1 MPIEI
6 LMPTLDP
13 SMTEARVVVWL
24 KQEGDVV
31 ETGETLVE
39 IETDKAIF
47 EVAAESSGVFG
58 KAIVATGD
66 NANVNTVIGL
76 LLGDG
81 ETLADLESYPSSPLD
96 GKGEIFTADSDVIEN
111 EDTVQGRVDT
121 VQGERLFASPLAR
134 RIASQQGIEL
144 ATLKGS
150 GPNGRIIKRDVESTI
165 QQAEVRTQS
174 PTVVAGRPGDEVLS
188 LSPMRKTIAKRLS
201 ESSQQIPHYY
211 LTVDCNLDQL
221 LLQRK
226 ELNKTFAEDARL
238 SVTDFI
244 VKAVSH
250 AMKKVPNVNVR
261 WDEKAIIRF
270 SHVDISVAVAVDGGL
285 ITPVIRDVDSK
296 TLSEISRNIKQLA
309 SKAKQGKLLPQE
321 YQGGTFTIS
330 NLGMHGIKHFTSII
344 NPPQAGILSV
354 GAAEQRP
361 IIVDGDFKVATMMTV
376 TLGADHRCVDGAV
389 GAEFLGSF
397 KGFIE
402 APITMFVTEG

>member
-13 SMTEARVVVWL
+13 SMTEAKVAVWL
-24 KQEGDVV
+24 KQEGEVV

-58 KAIVATGD
+58 KAIVAKGD

-81 ETLADLESYPSSPLD
+81 ETLADLEGYVSSSLD
-96 GKGEIFTADSDVIEN
+96 GKGAGSDVIEN
-111 EDTVQGRVDT
+111 EGAVQGRVDSKIAA
-121 VQGERLFASPLAR
+121 VQGGRLFASPLAR
-134 RIASQQGIEL
+134 RIASQQGIDL

-165 QQAEVRTQS
+165 PQVESRNQS
-174 PTVVAGRPGDEVLS
+174 PTVVAGRSGDEVLS
-188 LSPMRKTIAKRLS
+188 LSPMRKTIARRLS

-261 WDEKAIIRF
+261 WDEQAIIRF

-285 ITPVIRDVDSK
+285 ITPVVRDVDSK
-296 TLSEISRNIKQLA
+296 TLSEISQNIKQLA

-330 NLGMHGIKHFTSII
+330 NLGMYGIKHFTSII

-361 IIVDGDFKVATMMTV
+361 VIVDGDLEVATMMTV

-389 GAEFLGSF
+389 GAEFLRAF